1 MYDQG
6 PGTDQREQFR
16 QDYTYQQNQMATQKR
31 SRTTWLVGI
40 IGVILLLLL
49 IVGGSACGSYN
60 TLVTKQQAVK
70 AAYSNIDVQLQ
81 RRSDLI
87 PNLVNTV
94 KGYTKHEETVLGE
107 VAQANAGMLRAGTV
121 GEKAQADAQVTGM
134 VGRILALQQAYP
146 DLKADKQFMSLK
158 DDLAGTENR
167 LAVARRD
174 YNQVVADYNTTR
186 ARFPTVIAA
195 STFGFKP
202 EEQYKID
209 AAARANPQVPD
220 TFGK

>member
-1 MYDQG
+1 MSNMYEQG
-6 PGTDQREQFR
+6 PGTEQREQFR
-16 QDYTYQQNQMATQKR
+16 QDYADQQNHKR
-31 SRTTWLVGI
+31 SRTVWVVGG

-49 IVGGSACGSYN
+49 ILGGSACGSYN

-70 AAYSNIDVQLQ
+70 AAYANVDVQLQ

-94 KGYTKHEETVLGE
+94 KGYTKHEETVFGE

-121 GEKAQADAQVTGM
+121 GEKAQADAAVTGAL
-134 VGRILALQQAYP
+134 GRLLALAQAYP
-146 DLKADKQFMSLK
+146 ELKADKQFMRLQ
-158 DDLAGTENR
+158 DELAGTENR

-174 YNQVVADYNTTR
+174 YNQVVLDYNTTR
-186 ARFPTVIAA
+186 QRFPTVIAA

-202 EEQYKID
+202 EEQFKSD
-209 AAARANPQVPD
+209 AAARQNPTVDFNKP
-220 TFGK
+220 